1 MNRWRSHTLTL
12 RLATWHAVAVL
23 VVVAVL
29 AIFVRQVI
37 EHRLVAELDRQLRID
52 FDVIEG
58 QVEDSPDGTL
68 LWPVRGAHGEE
79 GYARLAAWFEVWDEN
94 GRILLRHWPVPETEA
109 HARLA
114 PPSGQELR
122 FYSAEVEP
130 GLVARIMERPGRA
143 GNREVFLRVLRDAS
157 GLRRT
162 QRELVR
168 VLFVGLP
175 LALILAFGGGW
186 FVARRS
192 LAPLAVMAAR
202 ASDIS
207 ARSLSQRLPVANPQD
222 ELGQLGSVFN
232 QMLGRLE
239 ASFEELRRF
248 AADASHE
255 LRTPLTALR
264 TAGEVALREKPSEAR
279 LRETLGAML
288 EDAQR
293 MQDLV
298 ESLLVFARAEADT
311 QPLQRLPIR
320 CESLIQEV
328 AENLRVLAEAKQQQL
343 LVEFGTGAVVMGD
356 PGLLRQAVLNVVHN
370 AIRYTPPGG
379 RVTIRGRDRKGEVHL
394 EVEDTGTGIAVEHR
408 PHVFERFYRVDP
420 SRSRAEGGAGL
431 GLAIARALI
440 ERHSG
445 RIDLEGVSPR
455 GCLFR
460 ITLPVPDR
468 ESSDVRVGAD

>member
-1 MNRWRSHTLTL
+1 
-12 RLATWHAVAVL
+12 
-23 VVVAVL
+23 
-29 AIFVRQVI
+29 
-37 EHRLVAELDRQLRID
+37 
-52 FDVIEG
+52 
-58 QVEDSPDGTL
+58 
-68 LWPVRGAHGEE
+68 
-79 GYARLAAWFEVWDEN
+79 
-94 GRILLRHWPVPETEA
+94 
-109 HARLA
+109 
-114 PPSGQELR
+114 
-122 FYSAEVEP
+122 
-130 GLVARIMERPGRA
+130 
-143 GNREVFLRVLRDAS
+143 
-157 GLRRT
+157 
-162 QRELVR
+162 

-186 FVARRS
+186 FLARRS

-222 ELGQLGSVFN
+222 ELGRLGSVFN

-264 TAGEVALREKPSEAR
+264 TVGEVALREKPSEAR

-343 LVEFGTGAVVMGD
+343 LVEFGTDAVVMGD
-356 PGLLRQAVLNVVHN
+356 PGLLREAVLNVVHN

-431 GLAIARALI
+431 GLAIARASI
-440 ERHSG
+440 ERHGG
-445 RIDLEGVSPR
+445 RIDLESVSPR